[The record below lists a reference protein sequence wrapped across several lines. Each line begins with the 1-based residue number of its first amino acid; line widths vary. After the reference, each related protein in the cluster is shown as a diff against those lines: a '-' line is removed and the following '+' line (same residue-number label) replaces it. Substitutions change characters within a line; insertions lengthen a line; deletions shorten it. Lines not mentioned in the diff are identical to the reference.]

1 MQRVKRLFWFVLAVV
16 FLLEAWLWDL
26 VQPVIARI
34 IRALPLAQLK
44 AAIER
49 LIERLPPWAT
59 ALVIAAPDLVL
70 VPIKLGGLW
79 LSAKGKVILG
89 MSIFLTAKVL
99 GVVLT
104 VFLFELC
111 RPKLMQMAWFAKVY
125 DWFVRARAW
134 AHVQTEPARQMLA
147 HLKQRVLSDESSFA
161 RRLAALR
168 RKTRRNG

>member
-1 MQRVKRLFWFVLAVV
+1 MQRLKRLFWFVLAVV

-34 IRALPLAQLK
+34 LRALPLAQLK

-49 LIERLPPWAT
+49 LIERLPSWAT

-70 VPIKLGGLW
+70 VPLKLGGLW
-79 LSAKGKVILG
+79 LSAKGKIILG
-89 MSIFLTAKVL
+89 MSIFLTAKVA

-125 DWFVRARAW
+125 DWFAKARAW
-134 AHVQTEPARQMLA
+134 AHAQTAPARQMLA
-147 HLKQRVLSDESSFA
+147 NVRNSVLAGPSPFA
-161 RRLAALR
+161 RKLAALR
-168 RKTRRNG
+168 RKARRNG